1 MKASHSIDDLDHLPI
16 NLKAYL
22 RTDYLQGPGPTEWNS
37 KSPIHPKQDFTLK
50 WREENSILLRFR
62 HQ

>member
-1 MKASHSIDDLDHLPI
+1 MKASHSTDDLDHLPI

-50 WREENSILLRFR
+50 
-62 HQ
+62 